1 MPSSIQRI
9 HHLLQRTM
17 INLETL
23 GKEGKPILHLGGQST
38 DVIHVMLA
46 ISPNLHQCG
55 FHLFTKMISP
65 MIKVMSNFRTIY
77 SAFGAEDWDTMTKAA
92 KRPFS
97 IECDPFYILVYHF
110 LVGGDI
116 VSVDELLV
124 VVVPITK
131 RLIRRSKN
139 LPVNSLNLIWKIPV
153 MSSDHILVQ
162 WGGQD
167 MLHGYS
173 QNRAQTRELPFS
185 CVTSITL
192 CDIPRDVLTF
202 KFRSRF

>member
-1 MPSSIQRI
+1 
-9 HHLLQRTM
+9 
-17 INLETL
+17 
-23 GKEGKPILHLGGQST
+23 
-38 DVIHVMLA
+38 
-46 ISPNLHQCG
+46 
-55 FHLFTKMISP
+55 
-65 MIKVMSNFRTIY
+65 
-77 SAFGAEDWDTMTKAA
+77 MTKAA

-162 WGGQD
+162 
-167 MLHGYS
+167 
-173 QNRAQTRELPFS
+173 
-185 CVTSITL
+185 
-192 CDIPRDVLTF
+192 
-202 KFRSRF
+202 